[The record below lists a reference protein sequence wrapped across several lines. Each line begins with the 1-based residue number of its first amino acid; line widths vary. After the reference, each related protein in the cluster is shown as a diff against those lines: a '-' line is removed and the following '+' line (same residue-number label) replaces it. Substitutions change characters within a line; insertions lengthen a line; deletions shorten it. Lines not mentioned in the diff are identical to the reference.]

1 MTAGSGGAAPPG
13 ARHPKRGEG
22 FQVAVLKRRPLTQL
36 PYKNLPLLPRHV
48 RGDPRGRQHQ
58 LGRDT
63 LRLHG
68 VHKLPEPQFTNRG
81 AGENAALACKISCI
95 AQRRAIPSTLHSR
108 RAASNPSFPPQ
119 SLPGVRSSPKAG
131 LQLPCCGPLCPGR
144 RRPCPEEGSP
154 HSPSPLAGC
163 CAGMAGH
170 SPRPSPFSEEPATPG
185 AVPSAAAGRSPLHKS
200 RPEKNARFAFAG
212 KHRHLAILRA
222 PRPAPAPSGARFGAE
237 NAPGRSLAFTGTGV
251 SGQLGSAAE
260 VSV

>member
-68 VHKLPEPQFTNRG
+68 VHKLPEPPFTNRG

-108 RAASNPSFPPQ
+108 RAASKPSFPPQ
-119 SLPGVRSSPKAG
+119 SLPGVRSSPK
-131 LQLPCCGPLCPGR
+131 PGCSFRAAAPSARDAAARAQRKVLLTHR
-144 RRPCPEEGSP
+144 RRSRAAAPAWLDTLRGQV
-154 HSPSPLAGC
+154 PSPKNLQRRA
-163 CAGMAGH
+163 
-170 SPRPSPFSEEPATPG
+170 PSPQPRLVAVLSTNPGQRKTRASLSRENTVISRYFALLVPPPPPA
-185 AVPSAAAGRSPLHKS
+185 
-200 RPEKNARFAFAG
+200 ARDLAQ
-212 KHRHLAILRA
+212 KMHL
-222 PRPAPAPSGARFGAE
+222 GAR
-237 NAPGRSLAFTGTGV
+237 
-251 SGQLGSAAE
+251 
-260 VSV
+260 